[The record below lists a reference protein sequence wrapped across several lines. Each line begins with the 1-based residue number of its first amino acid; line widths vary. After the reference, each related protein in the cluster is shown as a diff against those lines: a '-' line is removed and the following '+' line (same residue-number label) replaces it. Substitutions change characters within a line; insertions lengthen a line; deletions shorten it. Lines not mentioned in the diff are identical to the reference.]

1 MFGPLV
7 AITAVALVAQGAWEL
22 FARHQSLGA
31 VLIAVGFLIGSV
43 GATAAPYVKE
53 IERRRRKGGG

>member
-7 AITAVALVAQGAWEL
+7 AITSVALTGQGAWEL
-22 FARHQSLGA
+22 FVRHQALGA
-31 VLIAVGFLIGSV
+31 VLIAVGFLIASV

-53 IERRRRKGGG
+53 IERRRKGRG

>member
-7 AITAVALVAQGAWEL
+7 AITSVALAGQGAWEL
-22 FARHQSLGA
+22 FVRHQPLGA

-53 IERRRRKGGG
+53 IERRRKGRG